1 MLKLTLLLLPGFPRD
16 RHLAVWQEMMCLQLR
31 RQTPLNASAG
41 LDPLALLELIPSQ
54 GRNSGRRQKDL
65 GSNELA
71 THHLAGELHVGGSIC
86 SSWFAAAKPI
96 RPSWRK
102 PTLIARQQ
110 LPTHQSVDLA
120 GRTATFSRP
129 IKVRLRIR

>member
-16 RHLAVWQEMMCLQLR
+16 RHLAMWQEMMCLKLR
-31 RQTPLNASAG
+31 RQTPLNTSAG

-71 THHLAGELHVGGSIC
+71 THHLAGELHVGGS
-86 SSWFAAAKPI
+86 SVSAGSALFAAAKPI
-96 RPSWRK
+96 RPRRCK

-120 GRTATFSRP
+120 GRKSTFSRSAGP
-129 IKVRLRIR
+129 